1 MSKEIIKPAKLE
13 VVTSEQASLLEQ
25 LKAYDLAEEISAKHR
40 KGYAYLK
47 GRIANALKECAD
59 SKTFIS
65 LLEATFTAN
74 KVRWIQYCMNFAEA
88 VDSRKNAPVRF
99 LSDDRLLTAGAISEK
114 EKEQVADA
122 VVEVTGDKGI
132 KQTILDWKK
141 KTAPKPPP
149 MDAVRAEQEH
159 QKNIESAFDTARA
172 NLSLL
177 MEFRDVDFVL
187 ASKALRLE
195 LKALCVRY
203 GKRVAA
209 TKKLKTKTT

>member
-1 MSKEIIKPAKLE
+1 MNNKGTELE
-13 VVTSEQASLLEQ
+13 VVNRDVDAAIDIAKAYAAGLKTSVAHTNGYGALLGGSLNRLKEIVPHGQFEVIASKQFPEFSDRWLRELMSFAKALAVKTELSSVLKNGQLLLELGRDEQ
-25 LKAYDLAEEISAKHR
+25 EEFFHKVDKTLGS
-40 KGYAYLK
+40 KGL
-47 GRIANALKECAD
+47 RD
-59 SKTFIS
+59 F
-65 LLEATFTAN
+65 
-74 KVRWIQYCMNFAEA
+74 VM
-88 VDSRKNAPVRF
+88 
-99 LSDDRLLTAGAISEK
+99 
-114 EKEQVADA
+114 
-122 VVEVTGDKGI
+122 
-132 KQTILDWKK
+132 DWKK

-187 ASKALRLE
+187 ASKAIRLE